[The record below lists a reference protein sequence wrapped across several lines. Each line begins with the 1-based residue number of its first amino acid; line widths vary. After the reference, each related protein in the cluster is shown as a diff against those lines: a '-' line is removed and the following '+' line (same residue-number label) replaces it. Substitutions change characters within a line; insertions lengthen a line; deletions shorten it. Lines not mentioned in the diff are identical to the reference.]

1 MVESE
6 TNEKWVLIV
15 DDEESILSVLKN
27 SLKKLGSAY
36 QVVTANSGE
45 AALDQLKQRSFDLV
59 VTDYR
64 MGNMNGLELLEAIQG
79 VQPGTR
85 VILMTAYGSSEIE
98 AQARH
103 LQAYRYLTKPLEI
116 KTFRGIIQEA
126 LGEMAISRPGIL
138 ILSDERYRQVNT
150 LLSNLQGDVGARCI
164 FLTDADGRL
173 IAQTGDM
180 ANLPFEQMASL
191 VGGGVAS
198 LIEVGRIMDGDEDTV
213 NLCYREGR
221 DQNLYVVN
229 IGNQLLMI
237 IICDRG
243 LYSSKLGSVWYY
255 AQHSALELRQKLG
268 EDEHASPYPV
278 LGEEV
283 TQELEVQF
291 DQLFAE
297 KTAPIDQDQA
307 ATPATQESTTVPT
320 EQELLSFEQ
329 ALERGIL
336 PDEFTNSSQS

>member
-1 MVESE
+1 MVERDSD
-6 TNEKWVLIV
+6 EKWILIV

-27 SLKKLGSAY
+27 SLKKLGSTY
-36 QVVTANSGE
+36 QVSTANSGE
-45 AALDQLKQRSFDLV
+45 AALDQLEQRRFDLV

-116 KTFRGIIQEA
+116 KTFRGIVQEA
-126 LGEMAISRPGIL
+126 LGELAISRPGIL
-138 ILSDERYRQVNT
+138 ILSDERYRQVIA
-150 LLSNLQGDVGARCI
+150 LLSKLLGDVGARCI
-164 FLTDADGRL
+164 FLTDPDGHL
-173 IAQTGDM
+173 IAQSGDM
-180 ANLPFEQMASL
+180 TNLPFEQMACL

-198 LIEVGRIMDGDEDTV
+198 LTEVGRIMDGDEDTV
-213 NLCYREGR
+213 NLCYREGK

-243 LYSSKLGSVWYY
+243 SYSSKLGSVWYY
-255 AQHSALELRQKLG
+255 AQQTALELRKKLG
-268 EDEHASPYPV
+268 EDEHASPFPI

-283 TQELEVQF
+283 TQELETQF

-297 KTAPIDQDQA
+297 KNASIDQLQSVA
-307 ATPATQESTTVPT
+307 PSLQESTTDPT
-320 EQELLSFEQ
+320 EIELLSFEQ
-329 ALERGIL
+329 AVERGIL
-336 PDEFTNSSQS
+336 PDEFTNSS